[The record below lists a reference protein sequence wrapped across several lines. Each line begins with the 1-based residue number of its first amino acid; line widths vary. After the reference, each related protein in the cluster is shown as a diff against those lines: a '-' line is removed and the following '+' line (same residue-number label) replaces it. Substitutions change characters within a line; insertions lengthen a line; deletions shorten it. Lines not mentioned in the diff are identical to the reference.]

1 MTIKIPIIPNPDGLE
16 QFPTIRP
23 EYPINILPIIT
34 PTILPIITPTP
45 IENADIKPG
54 VNNVIVILII
64 IALLYFIGG
73 KL

>member
-34 PTILPIITPTP
+34 PTPIEITPTP

>member
-1 MTIKIPIIPNPDGLE
+1 MTIKSPIIPNPDGLE

-23 EYPINILPIIT
+23 EYPIN
-34 PTILPIITPTP
+34 ILPIITPTP